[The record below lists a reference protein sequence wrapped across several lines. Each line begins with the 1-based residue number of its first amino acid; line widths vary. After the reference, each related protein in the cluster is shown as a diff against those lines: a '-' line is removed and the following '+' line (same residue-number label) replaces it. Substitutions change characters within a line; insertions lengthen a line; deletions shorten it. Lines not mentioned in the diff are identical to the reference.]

1 MNRLNTTISIL
12 IISVW
17 SLHSFLGKEISV
29 SLKRNDYAK
38 CTKITV
44 EGGGGGRMEEGHC
57 MTQRG
62 LASIINIFKLF
73 YFIFEIELYD

>member
-1 MNRLNTTISIL
+1 M
-12 IISVW
+12 
-17 SLHSFLGKEISV
+17 
-29 SLKRNDYAK
+29 
-38 CTKITV
+38 CTKIV
-44 EGGGGGRMEEGHC
+44 SGGGGGGRMEEGHC